1 MRATRLL
8 MLMSWLVLL
17 MALGVFVYAL
27 RQYQSR
33 PQEGQAVQV
42 LVEPARLQVLGE
54 VKQPFQLTDQWGE
67 PFSSERL
74 KGKVWVGYF
83 FFSTCVSVCPIM
95 NKNAIDI
102 QTEFLNTPDV
112 LLVGFSV
119 DPKNDTPEVLRK
131 WGEKHNAQKG
141 KWYFLTGDKET
152 LYKLS
157 IETFKLGVS
166 EGDETHQILHSDK
179 LFIVDRQ
186 GRIRGY
192 YSGLDRNKV
201 QELIADVHTLLKE

>member
-1 MRATRLL
+1 MVI
-8 MLMSWLVLL
+8 SWLVLL
-17 MALGVFVYAL
+17 VAIGVFIFAL
-27 RQYQSR
+27 VRYQNR
-33 PQEGQAVQV
+33 PQEVGGVTV
-42 LVEPARLQVLGE
+42 LAEPPRLQMYGE
-54 VKQPFQLTDQWGE
+54 VNPSFQLTDQWGE
-67 PFSSERL
+67 PFNSEML

-83 FFSTCVSVCPIM
+83 FFSTCVSVCPII
-95 NKNAIDI
+95 NRNAIDI
-102 QTEFLNTPDV
+102 QTEFLNNPDV
-112 LLVGFSV
+112 LIVGFTV
-119 DPKNDTPEVLRK
+119 DPENDTPEALRK
-131 WGEKHNAQKG
+131 WGEKHEAQKG

-179 LFIVDRQ
+179 FFIVDRK

-201 QELIADVHTLLKE
+201 QELIADVHTVLSE